1 MNEQEQNILVESLR
15 EDLAKEQATNQRS
28 MILGGS
34 AVLLVAG
41 YLTFLHGQLAP
52 LFEPEELALFATGV
66 AIEAAPEV
74 EAQLRDLLVDSAPDI
89 ARTVS
94 TAVVDSVPT
103 YREVLEAELKP
114 VMDEATMVMAGAA
127 VHTMLKSERP
137 EEMAEQE
144 SLEVAADTLV
154 ERLDRVFEE
163 ALHERADIDGP
174 TPAEL
179 IDQSVDRLV
188 VVDRGLRRLARGG
201 GDAAERELVLTVLGV
216 IDGVHQEQNAAAAA
230 DYTAEQRAANPKGA
244 KQNAA
249 GPKGPK
255 QASPDAK
262 KKAPQPSP
270 AKSNGKAGGKA
281 APAGGK

>member
-1 MNEQEQNILVESLR
+1 M
-15 EDLAKEQATNQRS
+15 
-28 MILGGS
+28 
-34 AVLLVAG
+34 
-41 YLTFLHGQLAP
+41 
-52 LFEPEELALFATGV
+52 
-66 AIEAAPEV
+66 
-74 EAQLRDLLVDSAPDI
+74 
-89 ARTVS
+89 
-94 TAVVDSVPT
+94 PT

-137 EEMAEQE
+137 EKMAEQE
-144 SLEVAADTLV
+144 SLEAAADTLV
-154 ERLDRVFEE
+154 ERLDRVFED

-216 IDGVHQEQNAAAAA
+216 IDGVQQEQNAAAQA

-244 KQNAA
+244 KQPAN
-249 GPKGPK
+249 GPKGRSRHRRMP
-255 QASPDAK
+255 
-262 KKAPQPSP
+262 KKARSRRRQSQRKSRQQGRRPGASDRGCVTVMCSGGSTPGRRTDVGRTAVRVVQRPDSLPRFGGRSVAGLPCRYGDFTASAPPSVP
-270 AKSNGKAGGKA
+270 SG
-281 APAGGK
+281 